1 MNVHLIR
8 TEGVDDTLYFGVYD
22 FLKHF
27 NGPYHFLISGK
38 PQEPSIEDEVRIMFP
53 DDPDFDRKKVS
64 YSDKLLYHSIA
75 EVRMLSWEDLFSTCS
90 AYRKRKK
97 IAEEDVVILLT
108 EYGNYENWFSGYDE
122 KFHGNYFVHT
132 GNWEHYTGTDPRYPI
147 AYQITSVLLK
157 HDMFENFGEMMSAVH
172 RHTRGCMM
180 DLCEDKK
187 QISIKMRTADICGS
201 CQLIIKEKGV
211 PLQRVKYV
219 TDVWEFIREKIM
231 FRSRYNHLKAQ
242 IHLLIKG
249 YMQHLYIPEMGM
261 LQIDLTPLERAV
273 YLLFLNHP
281 EGIRIAEFHKH
292 RAELSEIIHRISRNS
307 SKEVI
312 EKGINELCKPES
324 NSLSEKMARIRKK
337 FTDLLGDQMA
347 QYYIIQGPNG
357 GLKSIRLER
366 NQIRRETK
374 VTNDSASD

>member
-8 TEGVDDTLYFGVYD
+8 TKGVEDTVYFGVRD
-22 FLKHF
+22 FLQHF
-27 NGPYHFLISGK
+27 KGPYHFQVTGK
-38 PQEPSIEDEVRIMFP
+38 PQEPGIEDEVRIMFP
-53 DDPDFDRKKVS
+53 DDPAFDTKKVRHPAEVH
-64 YSDKLLYHSIA
+64 YHRIS

-90 AYRKRKK
+90 LYRKRRK
-97 IAEEDVVILLT
+97 IADEDIVILLT

-132 GNWEHYTGTDPRYPI
+132 ENWEHYTGTDPRYPI

-172 RHTRGCMM
+172 QVTRGCMM
-180 DLCEDKK
+180 DLCENKK
-187 QISIKMRTADICGS
+187 QVSIKMRTADLCGA
-201 CQLIIKEKGV
+201 CQLILKEKGV
-211 PLQRVKYV
+211 PLQRIKYV
-219 TDVWEFIREKIM
+219 TDVWEFIRDKIM
-231 FRSRYNHLKAQ
+231 FRNRYNHLKAE

-249 YMQHLYIPEMGM
+249 YMHHLYIPEMGM

-273 YLLFLNHP
+273 YLLFLNHA
-281 EGIRIAEFHKH
+281 EGIRISEFQLH

-307 SKEVI
+307 SKEAI

-337 FTDLLGDQMA
+337 FTDHLGEQMA

-357 GLKSIRLER
+357 GLKTIRLDR

-374 VTNDSASD
+374 LTNDPTSV